1 MKNITEKTD
10 EIEMKN
16 YAAAIEDDYLD
27 DDEDEQSIG
36 GQFSKP

>member
-10 EIEMKN
+10 EIEKKN

-27 DDEDEQSIG
+27 DDEDEQSINR
-36 GQFSKP
+36 FFP